1 VSARSKLMVIM
12 LFALGILGM
21 LAVLLQHCSQKKH
34 RVTTELEDASDNN
47 MNLSD
52 SPSRQQPSS
61 PPGKKWLSPTQTS
74 LPRAERV
81 VDPFVAQ
88 DPLKA
93 LDYQSA
99 AFVQKTQRL
108 QNRWQSGDPDS
119 SWTGQMATY
128 VAAQLSQAGIQG
140 RVTEV
145 ACRTTLCRITIE
157 FDSIEKL
164 ADINRFQYPE
174 NNEGFHTT
182 YVGEG
187 QHLGRL
193 FVAPPGVSL
202 SSIFANPSNSP
213 PK

>member
-164 ADINRFQYPE
+164 ADINTTDSKRESSVGVHGHVHQAVPSIAVCDT
-174 NNEGFHTT
+174 EGI
-182 YVGEG
+182 G
-187 QHLGRL
+187 
-193 FVAPPGVSL
+193 VAMWPGH
-202 SSIFANPSNSP
+202 ARRPGAR
-213 PK
+213 